1 MIPSGN
7 FCFHLLW
14 MHLCTGINIFSPS
27 PHPFYI
33 LSIKCV
39 KVNLYIVHFLL
50 LLKKHGAK
58 FNLTK
63 SLKNL
68 LIKLQW
74 HLIAVSFVFFSLL
87 KCDPH
92 IILLLQEVCKLLHHI
107 LYGEMFFSLVLQ
119 CPEFDISGR
128 HGNMYL

>member
-63 SLKNL
+63 SLKKTVDKVTVTFNSCKFCL
-68 LIKLQW
+68 FLSPKMWPSYYTVVTRWVQTSTSYTIW
-74 HLIAVSFVFFSLL
+74 GNVFLSSTTM
-87 KCDPH
+87 PW
-92 IILLLQEVCKLLHHI
+92 I
-107 LYGEMFFSLVLQ
+107 
-119 CPEFDISGR
+119 DISGR
-128 HGNMYL
+128 HGKMYL